1 MEGLG
6 ARHFAVV
13 GLLERLAAAL
23 LLEAA
28 ATTVAAWA
36 WAGLRRPYLWIPL
49 VLALAAAQAVAMQLL
64 ARLGKT
70 WAGRLAQARSLS
82 PGRAVAPPVESWLW
96 PGVLF
101 GLILAALAGIAAA
114 IMPATIAVAPMEAA
128 AWGLHL
134 AAEARRLRRCERE
147 HRARLVFTSRLGFL
161 APDGIEF
168 LALGE
173 GAPNS

>member
-6 ARHFAVV
+6 VRYFAVA
-13 GLLERLAAAL
+13 GLLERRAAVL

-36 WAGLRRPYLWIPL
+36 WAGLRQPYLWMPL
-49 VLALAAAQAVAMQLL
+49 VLALAAAQAAGMQLL
-64 ARLGKT
+64 SRLGKT
-70 WAGRLAQARSLS
+70 WSGRLSRAPSLS
-82 PGRAVAPPVESWLW
+82 PGRALAPPVESWLM
-96 PGVLF
+96 PAVLF
-101 GLILAALAGIAAA
+101 GLIWAAPVGIAAA
-114 IMPATIAVAPMEAA
+114 LMPALIAVAPMEAA

-134 AAEARRLRRCERE
+134 AAEAQRLRRCERE
-147 HRARLVFTSRLGFL
+147 EGSRLVFTSRLGFL

-173 GAPNS
+173 GAESS